1 MALVTLLLSVCIAAT
16 VQRASAQVLRNVTQQ
31 NNSIDGCER
40 NEQLLRQLVS
50 AVSRLQRVND
60 ELLETVS
67 QLQTDVTRMQ
77 NDTVAPTG

>member
-1 MALVTLLLSVCIAAT
+1 MSGTMALVTLLLSVCIAAT

-50 AVSRLQRVND
+50 AVSRLQ
-60 ELLETVS
+60 
-67 QLQTDVTRMQ
+67 TDVARMQ
-77 NDTVAPTG
+77 YGRVGQTG